1 MVVVAA
7 PDGGRVL
14 IACEVTPFLPAAF
27 LTLCFILL
35 HTFWGVLFFNAMDKK
50 RYWMIAYV
58 VSTHMLVS
66 CLVHSI
72 SYFLFLRLVQ
82 KFMTKCV
89 NDMGSCRDCL
99 TGLCSLVTDT
109 VLNYDPDCN
118 LWFHDLCFALTHM
131 RPCRTSV

>member
-1 MVVVAA
+1 MPAAWKQITPKSSKIVEMVVVAA

-58 VSTHMLVS
+58 VGTHMLVS
-66 CLVHSI
+66 CLVRSI

-89 NDMGSCRDCL
+89 NDTGSCRDSL
-99 TGLCSLVTDT
+99 TWLCSLVT
-109 VLNYDPDCN
+109 VHSLELSPR
-118 LWFHDLCFALTHM
+118 L
-131 RPCRTSV
+131 